1 MFEAASAIAP
11 VAGPSNS
18 RLTPSVSAPGASRI
32 RAFLPARWT
41 PEVRLLRQLIGGSGI
56 TESSY
61 EALLK
66 QCQDTV
72 IVLGE

>member
-1 MFEAASAIAP
+1 M
-11 VAGPSNS
+11 
-18 RLTPSVSAPGASRI
+18 PSVSAHEPSRI
-32 RAFLPARWT
+32 RAFSPARRT
-41 PEVRLLRQLIGGSGI
+41 PEEQEVRLLRQLIGGSGI

-72 IVLGE
+72 IVLEE